1 MEALQSQSETL
12 KEIERIDSDKSS
24 TEEERKNSLR
34 EMNRKLTRKIAQFEA
49 TTPSLKRRVNLL
61 EHEVKQANESRRVAE
76 ASVIEINTSLQQ
88 RILYLEL
95 WKKGAEARLNRLVRL
110 DGLLISPLNKL

>member
-1 MEALQSQSETL
+1 MKSQSDEL
-12 KEIERIDSDKSS
+12 KEIERIDNDKSN
-24 TEEERKNSLR
+24 TEEDRKNSLR

-61 EHEVKQANESRRVAE
+61 EHEVKHANESRRVAE
-76 ASVIEINTSLQQ
+76 ASAIEINTSLQQ

-95 WKKGAEARLNRLVRL
+95 WKKGAEARLSRLV
-110 DGLLISPLNKL
+110 GL